1 LLNTITIQF
10 RIGERKSKI
19 SAMTE
24 LRIVGGRRRLWLC
37 VLLTACSILSPVY
50 SELVPGTMDVHWNEG
65 SEDCIKN
72 PQPPIQVHR
81 YNADTYI
88 LRENLCATY
97 EAPFSYLL
105 IGKTKALLIDTGAVA
120 DAKNMPLAQTVISLL
135 ENHGSKLPLMVVHTH
150 GHLDHRSGDD
160 QFRVLPDVE
169 VVPTDFESVK
179 SRLGIPDWPNGIGQI
194 DLGDRVIDVV
204 PTPGHYPSHVAY
216 YDRQTGL
223 FFSGDFLL
231 PGRLLI
237 EDTNADLASAR
248 RVAEFVEQRPITYV
262 LGAHIELDDSG
273 KVFLGTRYHPN
284 ERPLQLTKQDLL
296 ALPGIV
302 SGFNGFYAKRG
313 VYVLMNQNR
322 ILILLGIG
330 AIVLVVAI
338 ILMLRAFWRWLR
350 SRAVAK

>member
-1 LLNTITIQF
+1 
-10 RIGERKSKI
+10 
-19 SAMTE
+19 M
-24 LRIVGGRRRLWLC
+24 
-37 VLLTACSILSPVY
+37 LLTTVLIISPAH

-65 SEDCIKN
+65 SKDCTKD

-81 YNADTYI
+81 YNADTFI

-97 EAPFSYLL
+97 EAPFLYLL
-105 IGKTKALLIDTGAVA
+105 IGKNKALLIDTGAVA
-120 DAKNMPLAQTVISLL
+120 DAKTMPLAQTVISLL
-135 ENHGSKLPLMVVHTH
+135 ANAGSKVPLLVAHTH

-160 QFRVLPDVE
+160 QFRALPDVE
-169 VVPTDFESVK
+169 VVPTDLESVK
-179 SRLGIPDWPNGIGQI
+179 SRFGLADWPNSIGQI
-194 DLGDRVIDVV
+194 DLGDRVIDVI
-204 PTPGHYPSHVAY
+204 PTPGHYVSHVAY

-237 EDTNADLASAR
+237 EDTAADLASAR
-248 RVAEFVEQRPITYV
+248 RVAQFVEQRPITYV
-262 LGAHIELDDSG
+262 FGAHIELDQSG
-273 KVFLGTRYHPN
+273 KMVVGGRYHPN
-284 ERPLQLTKQDLL
+284 ERPLQLTKQDLV

-330 AIVLVVAI
+330 AVIVLVAI
-338 ILMLRAFWRWLR
+338 ILTLRALWRWFR
-350 SRAVAK
+350 SRPHRPDL

>member
-1 LLNTITIQF
+1 MFNLWMLD
-10 RIGERKSKI
+10 
-19 SAMTE
+19 
-24 LRIVGGRRRLWLC
+24 LRRRLQLF
-37 VLLTACSILSPVY
+37 VLLTVCSILLPAHSQ
-50 SELVPGTMDVHWNEG
+50 LVPGTMDVKWNEG
-65 SEDCIKN
+65 SNDCTKN
-72 PQPPIQVHR
+72 PQPLIQMHR
-81 YNADTYI
+81 YNADTFI

-97 EAPFSYLL
+97 EAPFIYLL

-120 DAKNMPLAQTVISLL
+120 DAKTMPLAETVISLL
-135 ENHGSKLPLMVVHTH
+135 ANGGSRLPLMVVHTH

-160 QFRVLPDVE
+160 QFRALPNVE
-169 VVPTDFESVK
+169 VVPTDLESVK
-179 SRLGIPDWPNGIGQI
+179 SRFGLADWPNSIGQI
-194 DLGDRVIDVV
+194 DVGDRVIDVI
-204 PTPGHYPSHVAY
+204 PTPGHYPSHVAF

-248 RVAEFVEQRPITYV
+248 RVAEFVEQRPVAYV
-262 LGAHIELDDSG
+262 LGAHIELDQSG
-273 KVFLGTRYHPN
+273 KTVVGGRYRPN

-322 ILILLGIG
+322 ILILLGVG
-330 AIVLVVAI
+330 AVIVLVAI
-338 ILMLRAFWRWLR
+338 ILILRALWRRFR
-350 SRAVAK
+350 SRVVAK